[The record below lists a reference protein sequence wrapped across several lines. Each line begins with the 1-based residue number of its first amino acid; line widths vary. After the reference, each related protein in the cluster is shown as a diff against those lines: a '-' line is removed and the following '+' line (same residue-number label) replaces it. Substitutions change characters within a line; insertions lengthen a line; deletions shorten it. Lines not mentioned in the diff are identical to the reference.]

1 MPFYIFRNHFVPT
14 TLDNADSIVLSIYE
28 KYFKK
33 NGVVMTSLDMNYLLK
48 KKWRRFKS
56 LELVEISLCVP
67 RRKHQMDAIRSES
80 MDQYWI
86 DKKPLAMDFKVVGK
100 LSFSRAECIICKEN
114 RGAKIRLYNCKCV
127 FHSKCI
133 QQWVKYSTDC
143 PVCQCTIY
151 KQISKHKTCSG
162 KENVPML
169 NVLV

>member
-1 MPFYIFRNHFVPT
+1 MSFYIYRTHFVPT
-14 TLDNADSIVLSIYE
+14 TLDNADLIVLSIYD

-33 NGVVMTSLDMNYLLK
+33 NGVIMTSFDMNYLLK
-48 KKWRRFKS
+48 KKWKRFES
-56 LELVEISLCVP
+56 LEQIKISLALP
-67 RRKHQMDAIRSES
+67 KQKHQLDAIRSES

-86 DKKPLAMDFKVVGK
+86 DKKPLTMDFKVMGK
-100 LSFSRAECIICKEN
+100 ISFSRAECTICKEN
-114 RGAKIRLYNCKCV
+114 HGVKIRLYNCKCV

-133 QQWVKYSTDC
+133 QQWVKYSTEC

-151 KQISKHKTCSG
+151 KQLYKHKTCNE